1 MSLPCNV
8 VRDLVSIY
16 KDGLASEETSD
27 AVELHL
33 KQCPDCRKYY
43 REYDSISRL
52 NAAKYNVCAENS
64 TAKEYADLSQKLRV
78 RRSRV
83 LTAVAL
89 LTCTSIA
96 SLLLLTIRIAK
107 DDQ

>member
-64 TAKEYADLSQKLRV
+64 TAKEYADYPEDPLKAQ
-78 RRSRV
+78 RV
-83 LTAVAL
+83 LTAVPL
-89 LTCTSIA
+89 LTCSQSQA
-96 SLLLLTIRIAK
+96 FCCLP
-107 DDQ
+107 